1 MVVEDNQNNR
11 DFKLQQR
18 NHKGGAWLPIMA
30 LKTNSSMWYYSRT
43 HKLVY
48 TICHTINKNFE
59 PSE

>member
-1 MVVEDNQNNR
+1 MVVEDNQNNG

-43 HKLVY
+43 H
-48 TICHTINKNFE
+48 
-59 PSE
+59 